1 MDVILQSDF
10 PSLGYVGDRVSVKPG
25 YARNFLIP
33 RGLAVEASSVN
44 ARLLK
49 HRMDGINA
57 KKMKL
62 KVEAEALAAKLNAV
76 TLDFTIKMGG
86 GGRSF
91 GAITVKDVDVSLKAL
106 GFELDKKQI
115 KLLEPFKRPG
125 EYKVNVK
132 LHSEVTAVVNAK
144 VVAEAVEKKAAAEE
158 GEVKPKRSR
167 KAEAKAEAV
176 EAPANAEATPET
188 AAE

>member
-1 MDVILQSDF
+1 MNVILQSDF
-10 PSLGYVGDRVSVKPG
+10 PSLGYVGDLVAVKPG
-25 YARNFLIP
+25 YARNYLIP
-33 RGLAVEASSVN
+33 RGIAVEASSTN

-62 KVEAEALAAKLNAV
+62 KVEAEALAQRLGVV
-76 TLDFTIKMGG
+76 TLDFTIKMGS

-91 GAITVKDVDVSLKAL
+91 GAITVKDVDAALKTK

-115 KLLEPFKRPG
+115 KLLEPFKKPG

-132 LHSEVTAVVNAK
+132 LHSEVTAFVNTK
-144 VVAEAVEKKAAAEE
+144 VVAEVSEKKAAEE
-158 GEVKPKRSR
+158 GEAKPKKSR
-167 KAEAKAEAV
+167 KAESAAAE
-176 EAPANAEATPET
+176 ESAPKTET
-188 AAE
+188 AETPAE

>member
-1 MDVILQSDF
+1 MEIILIKDVDN
-10 PSLGYVGDRVSVKPG
+10 LGGINEVVKVKNG

-33 RGLAVEASSVN
+33 RGLAVEASSAN

-62 KVEAEALAAKLNAV
+62 KVEAEALAAKLGAV
-76 TLDFTIKMGG
+76 SLDFTIKMGS

-91 GAITVKDVDVSLKAL
+91 GAITVKDIDAALKTL

-115 KLLEPFKRPG
+115 KLMEPFKKPG
-125 EYKVNVK
+125 EYKVNIK
-132 LHSEVTAVVNAK
+132 LHSEVMAAVNAK
-144 VVAEAVEKKAAAEE
+144 VAAEVVEKKASDE
-158 GEVKPKRSR
+158 GEAKPRKSR
-167 KAEAKAEAV
+167 KAEAAEAP
-176 EAPANAEATPET
+176 ESAEASTEA

>member
-1 MDVILQSDF
+1 MNVILQQDY
-10 PSLGYVGDRVSVKPG
+10 PSLGYVGDRIAVRPG

-33 RGLAVEASSVN
+33 RGIAVEASSHN

-62 KVEAEALAAKLNAV
+62 KVEADALGAKLGVV
-76 TLDFTIKMGG
+76 TLDFTLKMGS

-91 GAITVKDVDVSLKAL
+91 GAITAKDVEAAL
-106 GFELDKKQI
+106 TSQGFTLDRKQV
-115 KLLEPFKRPG
+115 KLLEPIKKPG
-125 EYKVNVK
+125 EYKVAIK
-132 LHSEVTAVVNAK
+132 LHSEVTVAVTAK
-144 VVAEAVEKKAAAEE
+144 VVAEAAEKKAVEPTEA
-158 GEVKPKRSR
+158 KPKRAR
-167 KAEAKAEAV
+167 KKDDAAAAGEGTEAAPEAG
-176 EAPANAEATPET
+176 TD

>member
-10 PSLGYVGDRVSVKPG
+10 PSLGYVGDRVAVKPG

-33 RGLAVEASSVN
+33 RGLAVEASSAN

-62 KVEAEALAAKLNAV
+62 KVEAEALAAKLGAV
-76 TLDFTIKMGG
+76 SLDFTIKMGG

-91 GAITVKDVDVSLKAL
+91 GAITVKDVDAALKTL

-115 KLLEPFKRPG
+115 KLLEPFKKPG
-125 EYKVNVK
+125 EYKINIK

-144 VVAEAVEKKAAAEE
+144 VAAEVVEKKAAEE
-158 GEVKPKRSR
+158 GEAKPKRSR
-167 KAEAKAEAV
+167 KAEAAAATPEA
-176 EAPANAEATPET
+176 AEATT
-188 AAE
+188 DAATE